1 MNLKKTQRITSSKNI
16 SPADKRYECWR
27 VRRNRSL

>member
-16 SPADKRYECWR
+16 SPADKRYEC
-27 VRRNRSL
+27 